1 MKITGVSFDNRRRA
15 FDVTTRRGV
24 FTFPYG
30 KCQPPIAHGDK
41 VLDVAPDPELAREAF
56 TYHLASGA
64 EGSVPM
70 DGVLDYNADP
80 TYLADLALYELTCR
94 ARDRFEESGI
104 GVREAARRLGTSPP
118 QLYRLLDPTNRSK
131 NAHQLFALMALTG
144 VGLGVTDR
152 PGMKTAKLLID
163 PATTKAKATRD
174 AAKTAAASHGTK
186 KAAKRATAKRSRK
199 KVAAKKTAT
208 RLAS

>member
-1 MKITGVSFDNRRRA
+1 MKITGVKFDNRRRMFEVA
-15 FDVTTRRGV
+15 TRRGA

-30 KCQPPIAHGDK
+30 KCQPPIVAGDR
-41 VLDVAPDPELAREAF
+41 VLDAAPDPELGREAF
-56 TYHLASGA
+56 TYELTSGA

-80 TYLADLALYELTCR
+80 AYLADLALYELTCR

-118 QLYRLLDPTNRSK
+118 QLYRLLDPANRSK

-144 VGLGVTDR
+144 VGLGVKDGQQR
-152 PGMKTAKLLID
+152 GTADWVID
-163 PATTKAKATRD
+163 VVPMATVKRRAPKKATPSR
-174 AAKTAAASHGTK
+174 ASKAMKKSTGKSGADKASAK
-186 KAAKRATAKRSRK
+186 KAA
-199 KVAAKKTAT
+199 T
-208 RLAS
+208 RLVS